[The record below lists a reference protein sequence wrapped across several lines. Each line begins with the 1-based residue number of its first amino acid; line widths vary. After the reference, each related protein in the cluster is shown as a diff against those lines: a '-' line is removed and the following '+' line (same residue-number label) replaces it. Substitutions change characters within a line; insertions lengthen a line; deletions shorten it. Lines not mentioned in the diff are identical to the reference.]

1 MRSLSFDRS
10 RRIAIS
16 LTTLLALLPA
26 LAVGQGSRENFD
38 AKLRA
43 DCRLAAQTLE
53 TGHPSPLWGRAVE
66 TIRRCDQTAGAALA
80 VVWRQPPADSASLED
95 LFFSSARVRDQR
107 IFLATMA
114 MARDVT
120 ASWWPRA
127 TALRVLAAYVD
138 PLTLVKPDYLRP
150 APDSVSL
157 FSVVSHFYQI
167 NGSKPLPGD
176 ALLQI
181 KGLVEA
187 LALSDPDPGIR
198 FAGRYLGRALHMSL
212 R

>member
-1 MRSLSFDRS
+1 MRSFSFTRH
-10 RRIAIS
+10 RRIAVL
-16 LTTLLALLPA
+16 LTTLFVLLPA
-26 LAVGQGSRENFD
+26 LAVGQESRENFD

-43 DCRLAAQTLE
+43 DCRLAAQALE
-53 TGHPSPLWGRAVE
+53 TGHPSPLWNRAVE

-80 VVWRQPPADSASLED
+80 VVWRQPPADSATLET

-107 IFLATMA
+107 IFVETMA

-127 TALRVLAAYVD
+127 TALRVLAAFVD
-138 PLTLVKPDYLRP
+138 PLTLIEPDHLRP
-150 APDSVSL
+150 APDSVSV

-167 NGSKPLPGD
+167 NGSEPLPAD
-176 ALLQI
+176 AVLQI
-181 KGLVEA
+181 KGLFES

-198 FAGRYLGRALHMSL
+198 FAGRYLGRALHASL